1 MKGKGCSSRAGAEAD
16 LSAPLQPKRR
26 GRKSKQLD
34 PVQKKEI
41 KNARDRDRRK
51 KQKEELQRLRDVEA
65 QFKKMEPEFKKMQGE
80 NAKVINMNTQL
91 QRENEELKS
100 MVPVLESKIDELND
114 TLNRKKLDANEKSQV
129 EYSDFKGLPEE
140 VGTTRMGSL
149 PSSLAPIYSYIEK
162 KYGKIDTES
171 KQSSCT
177 AMPNRILLCAAIK
190 EMDELRLEDIDEK
203 KMLLWRDAINSAL
216 NINFKVEFAMKHL
229 KKIARAYFGL
239 KASYDQGSYQDQIR
253 SLEQMMSTSRIEL
266 LELESK
272 HAEKVKE
279 QNSTVR
285 KECLLDAE
293 YFQGKTLTTGLFD

>member
-1 MKGKGCSSRAGAEAD
+1 M
-16 LSAPLQPKRR
+16 
-26 GRKSKQLD
+26 
-34 PVQKKEI
+34 
-41 KNARDRDRRK
+41 
-51 KQKEELQRLRDVEA
+51 DVDA

-114 TLNRKKLDANEKSQV
+114 TLNRKETSFRTFEEVQAWLLSSSPSHNEDVANHIVHKTQGDHKTYSDELVLDFTKKLDANEKSLV
-129 EYSDFKGLPEE
+129 EYSDFKGLMEE
-140 VGTTRMGSL
+140 VGRTRMGSL
-149 PSSLAPIYSYIEK
+149 PSSLAPIYLCIK
-162 KYGKIDTES
+162 NKYGEIETES
-171 KQSSCT
+171 KQSRCT

-190 EMDELRLEDIDEK
+190 EMNELRLEDIDEK

-239 KASYDQGSYQDQIR
+239 KASYDQGCYQDQIK
-253 SLEQMMSTSRIEL
+253 SLEQMMSTLRIEL

-293 YFQGKTLTTGLFD
+293 YFLGKTLTTGLFDY